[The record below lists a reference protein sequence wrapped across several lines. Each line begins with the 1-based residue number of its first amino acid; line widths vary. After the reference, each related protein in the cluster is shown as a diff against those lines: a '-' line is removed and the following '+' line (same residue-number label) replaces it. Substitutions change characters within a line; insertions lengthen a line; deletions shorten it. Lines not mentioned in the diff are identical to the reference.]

1 MTNVRKMYLPVSL
14 QFFGEDTDDQTIEG
28 AQETSEQV
36 ENNEQVEQVDE
47 PELSGEDMIR
57 QLFEQAQEEEDI
69 DEQPEEEQA
78 EQSDGNDEQQP
89 PEVEEDKP
97 VQTPEENARFAEMR
111 RQQQAAERA
120 QREFEQQLQQRPEY
134 QMAKMLE
141 EMYGMPADQ
150 LMEQLK
156 QAQLEKEA
164 QEKGVPVE
172 YLRQIQDMQMQQ
184 QELQNQ
190 LERMKFDN
198 WYKRMEQESQQLLEE
213 YKMLNYDDINAAM
226 SFSLQRFGISD
237 MPLSQAVF
245 ALHGDKI
252 VSELKKQARQEAL
265 AEQSGRKRSALPP
278 QGVTKQGVQP
288 ILTEDERR
296 VAKMMGMTEEDY
308 LKWKVEDE

>member
-14 QFFGEDTDDQTIEG
+14 QFFGEDTDDQTTEG
-28 AQETSEQV
+28 VQETSEQV
-36 ENNEQVEQVDE
+36 ENNEQVEQVNE

-57 QLFEQAQEEEDI
+57 QLFEQAQEEDEDI
-69 DEQPEEEQA
+69 DEQPEEQA
-78 EQSDGNDEQQP
+78 EQSDGNGEQQT
-89 PEVEEDKP
+89 PETEENKP
-97 VQTPEENARFAEMR
+97 VQTPEQNAYYAELR

-252 VSELKKQARQEAL
+252 VAELKKQARQEAL

-278 QGVTKQGVQP
+278 QGVTKQGTQP
-288 ILTEDERR
+288 VLSEDERR
-296 VAKMMGMTEEDY
+296 VAKMMGISEEDY
-308 LKWKVEDE
+308 LKYKLEE